1 VIALTESWLDKD
13 IGNAEIAVP
22 GYQSA
27 RRDRNR
33 RGGGIVLYIKDNI
46 SFSTPQC
53 HDTLE
58 LLSVEVSLRHHK
70 LLLILYYRP
79 PSSTAEDLS
88 LLESYLETIPP
99 TLLRSAILLGDF
111 NINLLSPNYTSHQL
125 HSLTSKM
132 NFTQVV
138 QQPTRIFNNSNSLID
153 HVYLNEPESLEY
165 CEVTPPLDS
174 SDHNC
179 ISISVKR
186 LPRLV
191 NRKRRIIWRYN
202 QADFD
207 TANSLLSEIPYDP
220 LQSNSID
227 SSWAQWKDKFLS
239 IMSQCIPNKIASIK
253 NEPRW
258 ITRKIKLLIKKRS
271 RLFQQ
276 AKRGY
281 NPRVWKYQSARNKI
295 VSAVRSA
302 KATYLRNLTN
312 QLNAP
317 RDFWS
322 HYHSVKCLPSRI
334 PATLQNG
341 STSSTTTLSKANMLN
356 KYFCS
361 FMNPKLGFKPSTPP
375 SSVPLL
381 SSITCSQECIQQLLS
396 TMKTKTA
403 SGPDNI
409 SSHMLK
415 NTARSISPFLHEL
428 FNLSLSTGK
437 LPSEWKISNVTP
449 IPKSGDASQC
459 CNYRPISLLSLVSK
473 TFERI
478 IHNQLLNFLLKH
490 SRISRF
496 QFGFRPNS
504 STQEALLHLTN
515 EWHQQIDSGN
525 HVAAIFFDLPKAF
538 QGTAPRNTA
547 KSVLHKLFNLSLST
561 GQLPSEWKVSNV
573 TQIPKQFFHLKINI
587 AMCQSYHHL
596 QHGYHR
602 LKLAQ

>member
-1 VIALTESWLDKD
+1 
-13 IGNAEIAVP
+13 
-22 GYQSA
+22 
-27 RRDRNR
+27 
-33 RGGGIVLYIKDNI
+33 
-46 SFSTPQC
+46 
-53 HDTLE
+53 
-58 LLSVEVSLRHHK
+58 
-70 LLLILYYRP
+70 
-79 PSSTAEDLS
+79 
-88 LLESYLETIPP
+88 
-99 TLLRSAILLGDF
+99 
-111 NINLLSPNYTSHQL
+111 
-125 HSLTSKM
+125 
-132 NFTQVV
+132 
-138 QQPTRIFNNSNSLID
+138 
-153 HVYLNEPESLEY
+153 
-165 CEVTPPLDS
+165 
-174 SDHNC
+174 
-179 ISISVKR
+179 
-186 LPRLV
+186 
-191 NRKRRIIWRYN
+191 
-202 QADFD
+202 
-207 TANSLLSEIPYDP
+207 
-220 LQSNSID
+220 
-227 SSWAQWKDKFLS
+227 
-239 IMSQCIPNKIASIK
+239 
-253 NEPRW
+253 
-258 ITRKIKLLIKKRS
+258 
-271 RLFQQ
+271 
-276 AKRGY
+276 
-281 NPRVWKYQSARNKI
+281 
-295 VSAVRSA
+295 
-302 KATYLRNLTN
+302 
-312 QLNAP
+312 
-317 RDFWS
+317 
-322 HYHSVKCLPSRI
+322 
-334 PATLQNG
+334 
-341 STSSTTTLSKANMLN
+341 
-356 KYFCS
+356 
-361 FMNPKLGFKPSTPP
+361 
-375 SSVPLL
+375 
-381 SSITCSQECIQQLLS
+381 
-396 TMKTKTA
+396 MKTKTA